1 MQSPQLKTHRIVV
14 MFEVAGF
21 RDSLRR
27 RTKMATL
34 QETMTLQEKIGAI
47 ASLNERI
54 SPPVLHPLAP
64 HEPRAPISI
73 LTPAK
78 RTALIACLNGGGTL
92 HKRRGVWTPSS
103 AGPCDKRIAGIT
115 VADLSRDGMLSL
127 TILGRHASAQLTT
140 RGSWFARTAAAA
152 LPLAYRDEPR

>member
-1 MQSPQLKTHRIVV
+1 
-14 MFEVAGF
+14 MFEMAGF
-21 RDSLRR
+21 QDSLRR
-27 RTKMATL
+27 RSKMVTL
-34 QETMTLQEKIGAI
+34 QETSTLQEKIGAT
-47 ASLNERI
+47 APLNERT

-64 HEPRAPISI
+64 HDEPRAPISI

-78 RTALIACLNGGGTL
+78 RTALIACLTGGGTL
-92 HKRRGVWTPSS
+92 HKRQGIWTPLSS
-103 AGPCDKRIAGIT
+103 SPCDKGIAGIT

-127 TILGRHASAQLTT
+127 TTLGRQASAQLTT